1 MTKTLA
7 LLIVSLISAQCCLA
21 QNTTKSAA
29 VKPGQATLL
38 KMCTLPTDSTASTKI
53 PLADA
58 QAWADETPLKV
69 VCNDGNVYSLNQ
81 FTISIIS
88 LKPLQTTEYGLAN
101 NGIPILARK
110 AIDTMKPGDT
120 IFLKGVS
127 GKDKSGKDL
136 KLPNVVFV
144 IKDIQ

>member
-1 MTKTLA
+1 MSKPLF
-7 LLIVSLISAQCCLA
+7 LLLVTIFAMHCCIA
-21 QNTTKSAA
+21 QNTTKSTAGKA
-29 VKPGQATLL
+29 GPTSLL
-38 KMCTLPTDSTASTKI
+38 KMCTIPTDSTASTKVS
-53 PLADA
+53 LADA
-58 QAWADETPLKV
+58 QAWADEAPLKV

-127 GKDKSGKDL
+127 GKDKSGKEL